1 MQDYKEQKK
10 IKDIANTL
18 RILADLMENN
28 PIIASEVLKGLAA
41 QSTVPPAS
49 TSSQPKGA
57 PLEKSP
63 LPDVFSIF
71 MEKGAVSLQEELQLY
86 EVQILKQ
93 IVSNSHLDTA
103 GKVRRWRSKER
114 IINFIIDAVDKR
126 VSQGDA
132 FRSGE

>member
-1 MQDYKEQKK
+1 MQDYKEQKM
-10 IKDIANTL
+10 IKNIANTL

-28 PIIASEVLKGLAA
+28 PIIAREVLKELGA
-41 QSTVPPAS
+41 QPAVPPAPV
-49 TSSQPKGA
+49 SSKVGGVT
-57 PLEKSP
+57 LEKSS
-63 LPDVFSIF
+63 LPDVFAIF